1 MTAVLVVDD
10 EALVRSGLALILDAD
25 PELEVVGAVD
35 GVQALDAARERR
47 PDLVLLEVRL
57 RRTDGLRLLR
67 ALHELAD
74 PPRVAILTDQDGD
87 DLVEA
92 ALRTGATGYL
102 LKNTSPTALRRMVHA
117 LALGATVLAPEVAR
131 RPRSSWPIE
140 DAARAQ
146 VQALD
151 PRGRAVLRLVAQ
163 GRTNVEIALTLD
175 ITLGTAKEAVSAVL
189 DALGVRNRVLAALVA
204 ARAGL
209 VT

>member
-57 RRTDGLRLLR
+57 RRADGLRLLR
-67 ALHELAD
+67 ALQELPA

-131 RPRSSWPIE
+131 RRRSSWPIE

-163 GRTNVEIALTLD
+163 GATNAEIALTLD

-189 DALGVRNRVLAALVA
+189 EALGVRNRVLAALVA